1 MIFRL
6 FGLLCSVSTILGLAV
21 ASAHAHPHV
30 WVKFTTELVYA
41 SDGTVTG
48 VRHAWTFDGMYSTF
62 TTQGVKGKQKGAFT
76 RDELAPVAEETITSL
91 KDFDYFTFA
100 KADGKTA
107 KFNEPVDHW
116 LEFNNEMLTLHFFLP
131 LSTPVKA
138 ANLDVEVYD
147 PEFFIDFELAE
158 TDPVKLTGA
167 PAACKLALTRP
178 PDPSA
183 PLQSQRLS
191 EAMVNQQTNYGAMFA
206 NKIAVTCP

>member
-1 MIFRL
+1 
-6 FGLLCSVSTILGLAV
+6 
-21 ASAHAHPHV
+21 
-30 WVKFTTELVYA
+30 
-41 SDGTVTG
+41 
-48 VRHAWTFDGMYSTF
+48 MYSTF
-62 TTQGVKGKQKGAFT
+62 ATKGIDGKQKGAFT
-76 RDELAPVAEETITSL
+76 RAELAPVAEETVASL
-91 KDFDYFTFA
+91 KELDYFTFA
-100 KADGKTA
+100 KTDGKTA
-107 KFNEPVDHW
+107 KFNEPVNYW

-158 TDPVKLTGA
+158 ADPVKLAGA
-167 PAACKLALTRP
+167 PVACKLVLTRR

-191 EAMVNQQTNYGAMFA
+191 EAMFNQKTNYRAMFA